1 MWRLCDVSSILSSK
15 CYWKCLLDD
24 LPAGLSLLRNFTFSS
39 RIYYLIL
46 ITSHANTTYSY
57 LYRRKCLQ
65 LSKYPVLNDSLG
77 FVVTFFVEQRRES
90 SRRKTANEQ
99 RNIRKNHWNVFRH
112 RKIRSRRSVFLCCE
126 TNFIIFSKLSRH
138 HLITQPVIWID
149 THLQKTFPTC
159 R

>member
-1 MWRLCDVSSILSSK
+1 ML
-15 CYWKCLLDD
+15 
-24 LPAGLSLLRNFTFSS
+24 AGLLQSTSISLLRNFTFST

-46 ITSHANTTYSY
+46 ITSHANTTYSC

-99 RNIRKNHWNVFRH
+99 RNIGKNHSNVFRH

-126 TNFIIFSKLSRH
+126 TNFIIFSKVSSH
-138 HLITQPVIWID
+138 HATSYMNRYTSSKNISNVPLGIIFVTRMSNVA
-149 THLQKTFPTC
+149 
-159 R
+159 